1 MPPDSHIDWFV
12 AVVVMQVRREPR
24 RNGAREWRRSVTN
37 RCMQARARR
46 WWALQCG
53 SGCIVYRDICCHHDD
68 LQQLLLLPS
77 RRTSFLSMQRME
89 DSESNNAISSGG
101 FRKHVYKQHVSPA
114 ALTQRCSEQQEASKQ
129 LRGTLS
135 GSWYRS
141 VVVRRVVEGRGWT
154 RYMSGEGCFC

>member
-1 MPPDSHIDWFV
+1 
-12 AVVVMQVRREPR
+12 
-24 RNGAREWRRSVTN
+24 
-37 RCMQARARR
+37 
-46 WWALQCG
+46 
-53 SGCIVYRDICCHHDD
+53 
-68 LQQLLLLPS
+68 
-77 RRTSFLSMQRME
+77 ME

-141 VVVRRVVEGRGWT
+141 VVVQSVVEGRRWPRGV
-154 RYMSGEGCFC
+154 MSGEGGVLLSAGLGSPGYHIIQGA